1 MALPLAWPRSRQ
13 NRLKSSNPCPM
24 KNSDKT
30 RTGTVAEP
38 TKQSHR
44 LIQRFLEMMMAERG
58 AAKNS
63 TAAYSR
69 DLEDYVAFL
78 GARQKL
84 PALAASDDV
93 RAYLADLDDRGMAR
107 SSASRK
113 LSAIKQFHLF
123 LQSEGLASGN
133 PATIVQ
139 GPKAQMSLPK
149 ILGENDVDKL
159 LRVAAEQVAAADE
172 KSRLRRLRL
181 QCLVEL
187 LAATG
192 LRVSE
197 LVGLKYAAVVAE
209 KDFLLVKGKGGRE
222 RMVPV
227 AMRAQQVLKQYLAL
241 LKTQT
246 EGIPQW
252 LFPSHGAT
260 GALTRQH
267 FALELKGLARA
278 AGLDGEKV
286 SPHVLRHAFASDLL
300 AHGAD
305 LRSVQQML
313 GHADIATTQ
322 IYTHVQTERLA
333 ATVRDFHPLA
343 QKGVPKKS

>member
-1 MALPLAWPRSRQ
+1 MIERRASSGKINAGQTESSPPGR
-13 NRLKSSNPCPM
+13 RL
-24 KNSDKT
+24 
-30 RTGTVAEP
+30 V
-38 TKQSHR
+38 
-44 LIQRFLEMMMAERG
+44 QRFLEMMLAERG
-58 AAKNS
+58 AARNS
-63 TAAYSR
+63 IAAYGR
-69 DLEDYVAFL
+69 DLEDYLAFL
-78 GARQKL
+78 MGRDL
-84 PALAASDDV
+84 MPATAGSDDI
-93 RAYLADLDDRGMAR
+93 RDYLAILEERGLAR

-123 LQSEGLASGN
+123 LQSEGLANGS

-139 GPKAQMSLPK
+139 GPKAEMSLPK
-149 ILGENDVDKL
+149 ILHEDEVGKL
-159 LRVAAEQVAAADE
+159 LLAAQEQVARADG
-172 KSRLRRLRL
+172 KALFRSLRL

-209 KDFLLVKGKGGRE
+209 RDFLLVKGKGGRE

-227 AMRAQQVLKQYLAL
+227 ALRAQNVLRDYLLL
-241 LKTQT
+241 LKTQSD
-246 EGIPQW
+246 GVPSW
-252 LFPSHGAT
+252 LFPSHGKS

-267 FALELKGLARA
+267 FALELKALAGL
-278 AGLDGEKV
+278 AGLDTEKI

-305 LRSVQQML
+305 LRAVQQML

-322 IYTHVQTERLA
+322 IYTHVQTERLS
-333 ATVRDFHPLA
+333 ATIRDFHPLA
-343 QKGVPKKS
+343 RRAVNKANKGDGGKTS